1 MKAKRKA
8 KAKKKSAKQA
18 KPSKVQRT
26 LVRLEK
32 VIAALA
38 LRIDAH
44 DDLAASAHDK
54 LKRIEEFLGPELV
67 TFHEKQPAASL
78 TNGPQAGA
86 LVDPE

>member
-1 MKAKRKA
+1 MAKRKA
-8 KAKKKSAKQA
+8 KKKAATKR
-18 KPSKVQRT
+18 KPSKVERT

-32 VIAALA
+32 AIVHETSSIDALNN
-38 LRIDAH
+38 RID
-44 DDLAASAHDK
+44 
-54 LKRIEEFLGPELV
+54 RIDEFLGDELK

>member
-1 MKAKRKA
+1 MAKR
-8 KAKKKSAKQA
+8 KAKKKSAKRA
-18 KPSKVQRT
+18 KPSKTERT

-32 VIAALA
+32 VIAVLA

-54 LKRIEEFLGPELV
+54 LKHIEEFLGPELV
-67 TFHEKQPAASL
+67 TFHEKQTTAPV
-78 TNGPQAGA
+78 TNGPQAGV